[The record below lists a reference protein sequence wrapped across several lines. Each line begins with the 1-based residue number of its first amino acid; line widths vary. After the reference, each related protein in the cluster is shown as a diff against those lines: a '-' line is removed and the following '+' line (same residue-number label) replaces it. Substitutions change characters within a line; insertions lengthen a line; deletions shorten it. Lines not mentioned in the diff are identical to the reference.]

1 MDLIGFN
8 FSTKER
14 YLKMNDNII
23 SVNFNKK
30 STFTL
35 NDDETLNYTDIN
47 STNIDPVVADFVPT
61 TRAAWVNHLFKNLEP
76 DDFYDFM
83 SAVRS
88 PEDFENVDV
97 VVKDMVY
104 IYFGLPE

>member
-1 MDLIGFN
+1 
-8 FSTKER
+8 
-14 YLKMNDNII
+14 MNDNVI
-23 SVNFNKK
+23 SVDFSKK
-30 STFTL
+30 STFTM
-35 NDDETLNYTDIN
+35 NDDETFSYDSIN
-47 STNIDPVVADFVPT
+47 ESDIDPTVADFMPT
-61 TRAAWVNHLFKNLEP
+61 TRAAWVNHLFNNLEP

-88 PEDFENVDV
+88 PEESEKVDI

>member
-1 MDLIGFN
+1 M
-8 FSTKER
+8 S
-14 YLKMNDNII
+14 DNVI

-30 STFTL
+30 SSVTL
-35 NDDETLNYTDIN
+35 NNDETLNYTNIN
-47 STNIDPVVADFVPT
+47 STNIDPAVADFVPN
-61 TRAAWVNHLFKNLEP
+61 TRASWVNHLFKNLEP

-88 PEDFENVDV
+88 PEESEKVDIV
-97 VVKDMVY
+97 LKDMVY